1 MSAINLD
8 KIFHPK
14 SIAVVGASQ
23 RAGSIGSA
31 LMHNL
36 IQDGYPGKIFPIN
49 PRHKTLWKL
58 EAFPSLLELESPVD
72 LVIMAAPIASAPQ
85 IVKECK
91 KIGAGGVLIISAGGK
106 ETGTKGRELESAI
119 KNEAKDSGLRI
130 IGPNCLGIVC
140 SQAKLN
146 ASFASHMPL
155 PGNMAF
161 ISKSGAICTSVLDLS
176 IKEQIGFRYFVSLG
190 SMLDVDFGDII
201 DYLGGDY
208 QVNSIIMYIESLSR
222 FRNFMSAARAVSRV
236 KPIIAVKA
244 GRTQAGAKAAS
255 THTGSLAGED
265 AVYDAAFERA
275 GIVRV
280 KTFEELFDCAE
291 LLAKQPR
298 PLGPGLAIVTNAGG
312 PGVMAADALFDYGV
326 DPVALRPETIR
337 KLDEF
342 LPPYWSQTNPI
353 DILGDATPERY
364 QRVVEICLK
373 ASEVKGLLIIL
384 TPQAMT
390 RPTHV
395 AETLAG
401 HLKGK
406 PYPVFTSWMGGR
418 DVEKGRAI
426 FIQEGIP
433 TFDTPERAVRAFLN
447 LYRYSK
453 NIKILQEIP
462 PNLPKRI
469 EFDHEKARILLDQGI
484 KKKNFLITETE
495 SKDLLSAYGISVN
508 LAKLVVSGAQAV
520 EKAREI
526 GFPVAMKICSRDII
540 HKSNVNG
547 VLLNL
552 KNEFDV
558 HDAFKKIMTNV
569 RSCNAEAE
577 IEGVTIQT
585 MLSPGYEL
593 ILGSKRDRDFGPVV
607 LFGMGGIMAEVLEDQ
622 AIALPPLNRL
632 LARSLMEKT
641 RVYRLLKGYRNHPPA
656 NLILLEEILI
666 RLSQL
671 ITDFPEIEE
680 LDINPLMVTKNGF
693 CAVDAR
699 VLLTSTS
706 VPTPLHLVISP
717 YPSQYEFRITHEKVG
732 ELFIRPIRP
741 EDAPL
746 LVKLFESLSPQSIL
760 FRFFSPL
767 KMLPHRMLA
776 RFTQIDYDREIA
788 LVALCGVEPNEKML
802 GVARV
807 ITDIYNRKHAE
818 FSVIVGDLWQGKGIG
833 AELLKRC
840 LSISKERGIEKVTG
854 IVLPENTQML
864 ALGKKLGFS
873 AKRVVGESDYKLEI
887 DLTRL

>member
-23 RAGSIGSA
+23 RTGSIGYA
-31 LMHNL
+31 LMRNL
-36 IQDGYPGKIFPIN
+36 IQGGYPGKVYPIN
-49 PRHKTLWKL
+49 PRHKTIWEI

-72 LVIMAAPIASAPQ
+72 LVIMATPIASAPQ

-91 KIGAGGVLIISAGGK
+91 KAGVGGVVIISAGGK
-106 ETGTKGRELESAI
+106 ETGKKGRELESAI
-119 KNEAKDSGLRI
+119 KNEAKDSGIRI

-155 PGNMAF
+155 PGKMAF
-161 ISKSGAICTSVLDLS
+161 ISQSGAICTSVLDLS
-176 IKEQIGFRYFVSLG
+176 IKEKIGFSYFVSLG
-190 SMLDVDFGDII
+190 SMLDVDFGDVI

-244 GRTQAGAKAAS
+244 GRTRAGAKAAA

-298 PLGPGLAIVTNAGG
+298 PLDPGLAIITNAGG
-312 PGVMAADALFDYGV
+312 PGVMAVDALFDYGV
-326 DPVALRPETIR
+326 DPVPLHSETIR

-353 DILGDATPERY
+353 DILGDASSERY
-364 QRVVEICLK
+364 QRVVDICLK

-418 DVEKGRAI
+418 DVEKAKEI
-426 FIQEGIP
+426 FNREGIP
-433 TFDTPERAVRAFLN
+433 TFDTPECAVRAFMN

-453 NIKILQEIP
+453 NVKMLQEIP
-462 PNLPKRI
+462 ANLPKKI
-469 EFDHEKARILLDQGI
+469 EFDHEKARILLDHGI
-484 KKKNFLITETE
+484 KKENFFLTEIE
-495 SKDLLSAYGISVN
+495 SKDLISAYGISVN
-508 LAKLVVSGAQAV
+508 LTKIAV
-520 EKAREI
+520 TDAEAVQKAREI
-526 GFPVAMKICSRDII
+526 GFPVAMKIYSRDII
-540 HKSNVNG
+540 HKTNVNG

-552 KNEFDV
+552 KNETDV
-558 HDAFKKIMTNV
+558 HEAFKKIMASA
-569 RSCNAEAE
+569 RSLNPEAE

-585 MLSPGYEL
+585 MLSPEYEL
-593 ILGSKRDRDFGPVV
+593 ILGSKRDRDFGPVI
-607 LFGMGGIMAEVLEDQ
+607 LFGMGGIMAEVLKDRS
-622 AIALPPLNRL
+622 IALPPLNRL

-641 RVYRLLKGYRNHPPA
+641 KVYGLLKGYRNHPPA
-656 NLILLEEILI
+656 NLTLLEEILI

-671 ITDFPEIEE
+671 VTDFPEIEE
-680 LDINPLMVTKNGF
+680 LDINPLAVTKNDF

-699 VLLTSTS
+699 VLLKSTEVLS
-706 VPTPLHLVISP
+706 PFHLVISP
-717 YPSQYEFRITHEKVG
+717 YPNQYEARTLREGVG
-732 ELFIRPIRP
+732 ELFIRPIKP

-746 LVKLFESLSPQSIL
+746 LVQLFESLSKQSVY

-767 KMLPHRMLA
+767 KMIPPGMLA
-776 RFTQIDYDREIA
+776 RFTQIDYDREMA
-788 LVALCGVEPNEKML
+788 LVALWGTEPNEKML

-807 ITDIYNRKHAE
+807 ITDIYNRKNAE
-818 FSVIVGDLWQGKGIG
+818 FSVVVGDLWQGKGIG

-840 LSISKERGIEKVTG
+840 LLISKERGIENVKG

-864 ALGKKLGFS
+864 ALGKKLGFT
-873 AKRVVGESDYKLEI
+873 AKKIVGESEYELNI
-887 DLTRL
+887 DLTTF

>member
-1 MSAINLD
+1 MSAIHLD
-8 KIFHPK
+8 KIFRPK

-31 LMHNL
+31 IMRNL
-36 IQDGYPGKIFPIN
+36 IHEEYPGKIYPVN
-49 PRHKTLWKL
+49 PHHKTIWELQ
-58 EAFPSLLELESPVD
+58 AFPSLSELESPVD
-72 LVIMAAPIASAPQ
+72 LVIMAAPIASTPQ

-91 KIGAGGVLIISAGGK
+91 KTGAGGVVIISAGGK
-106 ETGTKGRELESAI
+106 ETGIKGRELELAI
-119 KNEAKDSGLRI
+119 KNEAKDSSLRI

-161 ISKSGAICTSVLDLS
+161 ISQSGAICTSVLDRS
-176 IKEQIGFRYFVSLG
+176 IKEQIGFSYFVSLG
-190 SMLDVDFGDII
+190 SMLDVDFGDMI

-208 QVNSIIMYIESLSR
+208 HVNSIIMYIESLSR

-236 KPIIAVKA
+236 KPIIALKA
-244 GRTQAGAKAAS
+244 GRTRAGAKAAA

-265 AVYDAAFERA
+265 AVYDAALERA

-298 PLGPGLAIVTNAGG
+298 PLDPGLAIITNAGG

-342 LPPYWSQTNPI
+342 LPPYWSHTNPI

-364 QRVVEICLK
+364 QRVVDICLK

-390 RPTHV
+390 RPTQV

-418 DVEKGRAI
+418 DVEKAMEVFNG
-426 FIQEGIP
+426 EGIP
-433 TFDTPERAVRAFLN
+433 TFDTPERAVRAFMN

-453 NIKILQEIP
+453 NVKMLQQIP
-462 PNLPKRI
+462 PNFQKRI
-469 EFDHEKARILLDQGI
+469 EFNHEKARTLLDQGI
-484 KKKNFLITETE
+484 KKENFLLTEIE

-508 LAKLVVSGAQAV
+508 LTKLAITDAEAV
-520 EKAREI
+520 QKAREI

-540 HKSNVNG
+540 HKTNVNG

-552 KNEFDV
+552 KNESDV
-558 HDAFKKIMTNV
+558 HDAFKSIMASA
-569 RSCNAEAE
+569 RAGNAEAE

-585 MLSPGYEL
+585 MINSEYEL
-593 ILGSKRDRDFGPVV
+593 ILGSKRDRDFGPVI
-607 LFGMGGIMAEVLEDQ
+607 LFGMGGVMAEVLKDRSL
-622 AIALPPLNRL
+622 ALPPLNRL

-641 RVYRLLKGYRNHPPA
+641 KVYRLLEGYRNHPPA
-656 NLILLEEILI
+656 NLTLLEEILI

-671 ITDFPEIEE
+671 VTDFPEIEE
-680 LDINPLMVTKNGF
+680 LDINPLMVTKSGF
-693 CAVDAR
+693 CAIDAR
-699 VLLTSTS
+699 VFLKSTQ
-706 VPTPLHLVISP
+706 VPPPLHLVISP
-717 YPSQYEFRITHEKVG
+717 YPNQYEVQITHEAVG

-767 KMLPHRMLA
+767 KRLPNKMLA

-788 LVALCGVEPNEKML
+788 LVALCGPELNEKML

-807 ITDIYNRKHAE
+807 ITELYNRNHAE
-818 FSVIVGDLWQGKGIG
+818 FAVIVGDLWQGKGIG

-873 AKRVVGESDYKLEI
+873 VKRVVGESDYKLEI

>member
-1 MSAINLD
+1 MSAIHLD
-8 KIFHPK
+8 KIFRPK

-23 RAGSIGSA
+23 RTGSIGSA
-31 LMHNL
+31 IMRNL
-36 IQDGYPGKIFPIN
+36 IQEGYPGKIYPVN
-49 PRHKTLWKL
+49 PHHKTIWELQ
-58 EAFPSLLELESPVD
+58 AFPSLLEIESPVD
-72 LVIMAAPIASAPQ
+72 LVIMAAPIASALQ

-91 KIGAGGVLIISAGGK
+91 KTGVGGVVIISAGGK

-119 KNEAKDSGLRI
+119 KKEAKDSGLRI

-155 PGNMAF
+155 PGKMAF
-161 ISKSGAICTSVLDLS
+161 ISQSGAICTSVLDLS
-176 IKEQIGFRYFVSLG
+176 IKEQIGFSYVVSLG
-190 SMLDVDFGDII
+190 SMLDVDFGDMI

-208 QVNSIIMYIESLSR
+208 HVNSIIMYIESLSR

-244 GRTQAGAKAAS
+244 GRTQAGAKAAA

-280 KTFEELFDCAE
+280 KSFEELFDCAE

-298 PLGPGLAIVTNAGG
+298 PLGPGLAIITNAGG
-312 PGVMAADALFDYGV
+312 PGVMAADALFDCGV
-326 DPVALRPETIR
+326 DPVALRPETIQ

-342 LPPYWSQTNPI
+342 LPPYWSRTNPI

-364 QRVVEICLK
+364 QRVVDVCLK

-395 AETLAG
+395 AETLAS

-418 DVEKGRAI
+418 DVEKGREI

-453 NIKILQEIP
+453 NIKMLQEIP
-462 PNLPKRI
+462 PNLPKKI
-469 EFDHEKARILLDQGI
+469 EFDHKKARILMDREI
-484 KKKNFLITETE
+484 KKKNFLLTEIE

-508 LAKLVVSGAQAV
+508 LTKLAASGSQAE

-526 GFPVAMKICSRDII
+526 GLPVAMKICSRDII
-540 HKSNVNG
+540 HKSNANG

-552 KNEFDV
+552 KNELDV
-558 HDAFKKIMTNV
+558 HDAFTKIMTNA
-569 RSCNAEAE
+569 RSCNAEAK
-577 IEGVTIQT
+577 IEGITVQT
-585 MLSPGYEL
+585 MLSPEYEL

-656 NLILLEEILI
+656 NLTLLEEILI

-671 ITDFPEIEE
+671 VTDFPEIEE

-699 VLLTSTS
+699 VLLKSTE
-706 VPTPLHLVISP
+706 VPSPLHLVISP
-717 YPSQYEFRITHEKVG
+717 YPSQYEFRITHEAVG
-732 ELFIRPIRP
+732 ELFIRPIKP

-746 LVKLFESLSPQSIL
+746 LVQLFESLSPQSIL

-788 LVALCGVEPNEKML
+788 LVAVCGPELNEKML

-807 ITDIYNRKHAE
+807 IGNIYNRKHAE

-840 LSISKERGIEKVTG
+840 LSISKERGIEQVTG

-873 AKRVVGESDYKLEI
+873 VKRVVGESDYKLEI

>member
-8 KIFHPK
+8 KIFHPQ

-31 LMHNL
+31 IMQNL
-36 IQDGYPGKIFPIN
+36 IHEGYPGKVYPIN
-49 PRHKTLWKL
+49 PRHKTIWEI
-58 EAFPSLLELESPVD
+58 EAFPSLSELESSVD
-72 LVIMAAPIASAPQ
+72 LVIMATPIASAPQ

-91 KIGAGGVLIISAGGK
+91 KAGVGGVVIISAGGK

-146 ASFASHMPL
+146 ATFASHMPL
-155 PGNMAF
+155 PGKMAF
-161 ISKSGAICTSVLDLS
+161 ISQSGAICTSVLDLS
-176 IKEQIGFRYFVSLG
+176 IKEQIGFSYFVSLG

-236 KPIIAVKA
+236 KPIIALKA
-244 GRTQAGAKAAS
+244 GRTQAGAKAAA

-265 AVYDAAFERA
+265 EVYDAAFERA

-291 LLAKQPR
+291 LLAKQQR
-298 PLGPGLAIVTNAGG
+298 PLGPGLAIITNAGG

-342 LPPYWSQTNPI
+342 LPPHWSRTNPI

-390 RPTHV
+390 CPTHV

-401 HLKGK
+401 RLKGK

-418 DVEKGRAI
+418 DVEKARAI
-426 FIQEGIP
+426 FIHEGIP
-433 TFDTPERAVRAFLN
+433 TFDSPERGVRAFMN
-447 LYRYSK
+447 LYRYSE
-453 NIKILQEIP
+453 NIKMLQEIP

-484 KKKNFLITETE
+484 KKKNFLLTEIE

-508 LAKLVVSGAQAV
+508 LTKLAVSNEQAV
-520 EKAREI
+520 EKAMEI
-526 GFPVAMKICSRDII
+526 GFPVAMKICSRDIL
-540 HKSNVNG
+540 HKTNANG

-552 KNEFDV
+552 KNESEVD
-558 HDAFKKIMTNV
+558 DSFKKIMTNA
-569 RSCNAEAE
+569 RSFNPEAE

-585 MLSPGYEL
+585 MLSPEYEL
-593 ILGSKRDRDFGPVV
+593 IIGSKRDRDFGPVV
-607 LFGMGGIMAEVLEDQ
+607 LFGMGGIMAEVIEDQ

-656 NLILLEEILI
+656 NLTLLEEILI

-671 ITDFPEIEE
+671 VTDFPEIEE
-680 LDINPLMVTKNGF
+680 LDINPLMVIKNDFYG
-693 CAVDAR
+693 ADAR
-699 VLLTSTS
+699 VLLTSTE

-746 LVKLFESLSPQSIL
+746 LVKLFESLSPRSIVL
-760 FRFFSPL
+760 RFFSPL

-788 LVALCGVEPNEKML
+788 LVALCGPEPNEKML

-840 LSISKERGIEKVTG
+840 LSISKERGIEQVTG

-873 AKRVVGESDYKLEI
+873 AKRVIGESDYKLKI

>member
-8 KIFHPK
+8 KIFRPK

-31 LMHNL
+31 IMHNL
-36 IQDGYPGKIFPIN
+36 IHEGYPGKVYPIN
-49 PRHKTLWKL
+49 PRHKTIWEI
-58 EAFPSLLELESPVD
+58 EAFPSLSELGSPVD
-72 LVIMAAPIASAPQ
+72 LVIMATPIASAPQ

-91 KIGAGGVLIISAGGK
+91 KAGVGGVVIISAGGK

-146 ASFASHMPL
+146 ATFASHMPL
-155 PGNMAF
+155 PGKMAF
-161 ISKSGAICTSVLDLS
+161 ISQSGAICTSVLDLS
-176 IKEQIGFRYFVSLG
+176 IKEQIGFSYFVSLG

-236 KPIIAVKA
+236 KPIIALKA
-244 GRTQAGAKAAS
+244 GRTQAGAKAAAS
-255 THTGSLAGED
+255 HTGSLAGED
-265 AVYDAAFERA
+265 AVYDAAFGRA

-298 PLGPGLAIVTNAGG
+298 SLGPGLAIITNAGG

-326 DPVALRPETIR
+326 DPVPLRAETIR

-364 QRVVEICLK
+364 QRVVDICLK

-390 RPTHV
+390 RPTQV
-395 AETLAG
+395 AETLAD
-401 HLKGK
+401 HLRGK

-418 DVEKGRAI
+418 DVEKAKEI
-426 FIQEGIP
+426 FVRQGIP
-433 TFDTPERAVRAFLN
+433 TFDAPERAVRAFMN

-453 NIKILQEIP
+453 NVKILQQIP

-469 EFDHEKARILLDQGI
+469 EFDHEKARILLNQGI
-484 KKKNFLITETE
+484 KKKNSLLTEIE

-508 LAKLVVSGAQAV
+508 LTKLAV
-520 EKAREI
+520 TDAEAVQKAREI
-526 GFPVAMKICSRDII
+526 GFPVAMKIYSRDII

-552 KNEFDV
+552 KNESDV
-558 HDAFKKIMTNV
+558 LEAFKKIMTSA

-585 MLSPGYEL
+585 MLSPEYEL

-656 NLILLEEILI
+656 NLTLLEEILI

-671 ITDFPEIEE
+671 VTDFPEIEE

-699 VLLTSTS
+699 VFLKSTE
-706 VPTPLHLVISP
+706 VPSPLHLVISP
-717 YPSQYEFRITHEKVG
+717 YPSQYEFRITHEAVG
-732 ELFIRPIRP
+732 ELFIRPIKP

-746 LVKLFESLSPQSIL
+746 LVQLFESLSPQSIL

-788 LVALCGVEPNEKML
+788 LVAVCGPELNEKML

-840 LSISKERGIEKVTG
+840 LSISKERGIEQVTG

-873 AKRVVGESDYKLEI
+873 VKRVVGESDYKLKI

>member
-8 KIFHPK
+8 KIFHPQ

-23 RAGSIGSA
+23 RSGSIGFA
-31 LMHNL
+31 LMRNL
-36 IQDGYPGKIFPIN
+36 IQEGYPGKVYPIN
-49 PRHKTLWKL
+49 PRYKTIWKL

-85 IVKECK
+85 TVRECK
-91 KIGAGGVLIISAGGK
+91 EKGAGGVVIISAGGK
-106 ETGTKGRELESAI
+106 ETGAKGRELESAI

-161 ISKSGAICTSVLDLS
+161 VSQSGAICTSVLDLS
-176 IKEQIGFRYFVSLG
+176 IKEQIGFSYFVSLG

-244 GRTQAGAKAAS
+244 GRTQAGARAAA

-298 PLGPGLAIVTNAGG
+298 PLGPGLAIITNAGG
-312 PGVMAADALFDYGV
+312 PGVMAADALFDHGV
-326 DPVALRPETIR
+326 DPVALRPETIQ

-342 LPPYWSQTNPI
+342 LPPYWSRTNPI
-353 DILGDATPERY
+353 DILGDATSERY
-364 QRVVEICLK
+364 QKVVDICLK

-395 AETLAG
+395 AQTLAG
-401 HLKGK
+401 HLRGK

-418 DVEKGRAI
+418 DVEKGKEI
-426 FIQEGIP
+426 FNHEGIP
-433 TFDTPERAVRAFLN
+433 TFDSPERAVRAFMN

-453 NIKILQEIP
+453 NVKMLQEIP
-462 PNLPKRI
+462 PNLPKKI
-469 EFDHEKARILLDQGI
+469 EFDHERARILLDQGI
-484 KKKNFLITETE
+484 ETENFLLTEIE

-508 LAKLVVSGAQAV
+508 STKLTVSGAQAV
-520 EKAREI
+520 EKALEM
-526 GFPVAMKICSRDII
+526 GFPVAMKICSRDIL
-540 HKSNVNG
+540 HKTNANG
-547 VLLNL
+547 VSLNL
-552 KNEFDV
+552 KNESDV
-558 HDAFKKIMTNV
+558 HDAFKRIMASA
-569 RSCNAEAE
+569 RSFYPEAQ
-577 IEGVTIQT
+577 IQGITIQK
-585 MLSPGYEL
+585 MLSPEYEL
-593 ILGSKRDRDFGPVV
+593 ILGTRRDRDFGPVV

-641 RVYRLLKGYRNHPPA
+641 RIYRLLKGYRNHPPA
-656 NLILLEEILI
+656 NLTLLEEILI

-671 ITDFPEIEE
+671 VTDFPEIEE
-680 LDINPLMVTKNGF
+680 LDINPLMVTKNDF
-693 CAVDAR
+693 CAADAR
-699 VLLTSTS
+699 ILLKLTQ
-706 VPTPLHLVISP
+706 VPPPLHLVISP
-717 YPSQYEFRITHEKVG
+717 YPRQYEVRIQHKEVG

-746 LVKLFESLSPQSIL
+746 LVKLFESLSPRSIVL
-760 FRFFSPL
+760 RFFSPL

-788 LVALCGVEPNEKML
+788 LVALSGPELNERML
-802 GVARV
+802 GVARI
-807 ITDIYNRKHAE
+807 ITNIYNQKHAE
-818 FSVIVGDLWQGKGIG
+818 FSVIVGDPWQGKGIG

-840 LSISKERGIEKVTG
+840 LSISKDRGIEKVTG
-854 IVLPENTQML
+854 IVLPENTNML
-864 ALGKKLGFS
+864 ALGKKLGFI
-873 AKRVVGESDYKLEI
+873 AKKVTGESDYKLSI
-887 DLTRL
+887 DLKKL

>member
-8 KIFHPK
+8 KIFHPQ

-23 RAGSIGSA
+23 RPGSIGSA
-31 LMHNL
+31 IMRNL
-36 IQDGYPGKIFPIN
+36 IQEGYPGKVYPIN
-49 PRHKTLWKL
+49 PRHKTIWNL
-58 EAFPSLLELESPVD
+58 ESFPSLLELESPVD

-91 KIGAGGVLIISAGGK
+91 KTGAGGLIIISAGGK
-106 ETGTKGRELESAI
+106 ETGIKGRELEAVI

-130 IGPNCLGIVC
+130 IGPNCLGFVC

-155 PGNMAF
+155 PGKMAF
-161 ISKSGAICTSVLDLS
+161 VSQSGAICTSVLDLS

-244 GRTQAGAKAAS
+244 GRTQAGAKAAA

-265 AVYDAAFERA
+265 AVYDAAFDRA

-298 PLGPGLAIVTNAGG
+298 PLGPGLAIITNAGG

-326 DPVALRPETIR
+326 DPVALRPETIQ
-337 KLDEF
+337 KLDEL
-342 LPPYWSQTNPI
+342 LPPHWSRTNPI

-364 QRVVEICLK
+364 QRVVDICLK

-395 AETLAG
+395 AETLSG
-401 HLKGK
+401 NLRGK
-406 PYPVFTSWMGGR
+406 PYPVFTSWMGGKG
-418 DVEKGRAI
+418 VEKGKEI
-426 FIQEGIP
+426 FNHEGIP
-433 TFDTPERAVRAFLN
+433 TFDTPERAVRAFMN
-447 LYRYSK
+447 LYQYSK
-453 NIKILQEIP
+453 NIKLLQEIP
-462 PNLPKRI
+462 PNLPKKI
-469 EFDHEKARILLDQGI
+469 EFDHDKGRILLDQGI
-484 KKKNFLITETE
+484 KKKNFLLTEIE
-495 SKDLLSAYGISVN
+495 SKDLLSAYGICVN
-508 LAKLVVSGAQAV
+508 SSKLAVSGVQAV
-520 EKAREI
+520 EKAQEI
-526 GFPVAMKICSRDII
+526 GFPVAMKICSRDIP

-552 KNEFDV
+552 KNESEVEDS
-558 HDAFKKIMTNV
+558 FKKIMTSA

-577 IEGVTIQT
+577 IEGVTVQT
-585 MLSPGYEL
+585 MLSPEYEL
-593 ILGSKRDRDFGPVV
+593 ILGSKRDRDFGPVI
-607 LFGMGGIMAEVLEDQ
+607 LFGMGGIMAEVLKDRS
-622 AIALPPLNRL
+622 IALPPLNRL

-641 RVYRLLKGYRNHPPA
+641 KVYRLLEGYRNYPPA
-656 NLILLEEILI
+656 NLTLLEEILI

-671 ITDFPEIEE
+671 VIDFPEIEE
-680 LDINPLMVTKNGF
+680 MDINPLMVTKNDF
-693 CAVDAR
+693 CAADVR
-699 VLLTSTS
+699 VLLKSTQ
-706 VPTPLHLVISP
+706 VPPPLHLIISP
-717 YPSQYEFRITHEKVG
+717 YPSQYEVRIQHKEVG

-746 LVKLFESLSPQSIL
+746 LVKLFESLSPQSIVL
-760 FRFFSPL
+760 RFFSPL

-788 LVALCGVEPNEKML
+788 LVALCGPELNEKML
-802 GVARV
+802 GVARI
-807 ITDIYNRKHAE
+807 ITDVYNRKHAE
-818 FSVIVGDLWQGKGIG
+818 FSVIVGDPWQGKGIG

-840 LSISKERGIEKVTG
+840 LSISKDRGIEKVTG

-864 ALGKKLGFS
+864 ALAKKLGFS
-873 AKRVVGESDYKLEI
+873 VKRVVGENDYKLKI

>member
-1 MSAINLD
+1 MQLWEPAKESE
-8 KIFHPK
+8 
-14 SIAVVGASQ
+14 
-23 RAGSIGSA
+23 A
-31 LMHNL
+31 LVRNL
-36 IQDGYPGKIFPIN
+36 IQEGYPGKVYPIN
-49 PRHKTLWKL
+49 PHHKTIWELQ
-58 EAFPSLLELESPVD
+58 AFPSLLELESPVD
-72 LVIMAAPIASAPQ
+72 LVIMATPIASAPQ

-91 KIGAGGVLIISAGGK
+91 KAGVGGVVIISAGGK
-106 ETGTKGRELESAI
+106 ETGTKGRELELAI

-155 PGNMAF
+155 PGKMAF
-161 ISKSGAICTSVLDLS
+161 ISQSGAICTSVLDLS
-176 IKEQIGFRYFVSLG
+176 IREQIGFSYFVSLG

-222 FRNFMSAARAVSRV
+222 FRNFMSAARAVSRT

-244 GRTQAGAKAAS
+244 GRTQAGAKAAA

-298 PLGPGLAIVTNAGG
+298 PLGPGLAIITNAGG
-312 PGVMAADALFDYGV
+312 PGVMAADALFD
-326 DPVALRPETIR
+326 PVPLRPETIQ

-353 DILGDATPERY
+353 DILGDASPERY
-364 QRVVEICLK
+364 QKVVDICLK

-384 TPQAMT
+384 PPQAMT

-395 AETLAG
+395 AETLAS

-418 DVEKGRAI
+418 DVEKAKEI
-426 FIQEGIP
+426 FIHEGIP
-433 TFDTPERAVRAFLN
+433 TFDTPERAVRAFMN

-453 NIKILQEIP
+453 NVKMLQEIP
-462 PNLPKRI
+462 ANLPKRI
-469 EFDHEKARILLDQGI
+469 EFDHEKARTLLDQGI
-484 KKKNFLITETE
+484 KKKKLLLTEIE
-495 SKDLLSAYGISVN
+495 SKDLISAYGISVN
-508 LAKLVVSGAQAV
+508 LTKLAVSGAQAV
-520 EKAREI
+520 EKAREV
-526 GFPVAMKICSRDII
+526 GFPVAMKIYSRDII
-540 HKSNVNG
+540 HKTNVNG

-552 KNEFDV
+552 KNESDV
-558 HDAFKKIMTNV
+558 DEAYKKIV
-569 RSCNAEAE
+569 ISARSFNPEAK

-585 MLSPGYEL
+585 MLNSEYEL
-593 ILGSKRDRDFGPVV
+593 ILGSKRDRDFGPVI
-607 LFGMGGIMAEVLEDQ
+607 LFGMGGIMAEVLKDRS
-622 AIALPPLNRL
+622 IALPPLNRL
-632 LARSLMEKT
+632 LARRLMEKT
-641 RVYRLLKGYRNHPPA
+641 KVYGLLKGYRNHPPA
-656 NLILLEEILI
+656 NLTLLEEILI

-671 ITDFPEIEE
+671 VTDFPEIEE

-699 VLLTSTS
+699 VFLTSTP
-706 VPTPLHLVISP
+706 VLPPLHLVISP
-717 YPSQYEFRITHEKVG
+717 YPSQFEFRITHEEVG
-732 ELFIRPIRP
+732 ELFIRPIKP

-746 LVKLFESLSPQSIL
+746 LVELFESLSKQSVH

-788 LVALCGVEPNEKML
+788 LVALLGTEPNEKML

-807 ITDIYNRKHAE
+807 ITDVYKHNQAE
-818 FSVIVGDLWQGKGIG
+818 FSVVVGDPWHGKGIG
-833 AELLKRC
+833 AELIKRC
-840 LSISKERGIEKVTG
+840 LLISKERGIENVKG

-864 ALGKKLGFS
+864 ALGKKLGFT
-873 AKRVVGESDYKLEI
+873 AKKIVGESEYELNI
-887 DLTRL
+887 DLTKL

>member
-8 KIFHPK
+8 KIFHPQ

-23 RAGSIGSA
+23 RPGSIGSA
-31 LMHNL
+31 IMQNL
-36 IQDGYPGKIFPIN
+36 TREEYPGKVYPIN
-49 PRHKTLWKL
+49 PRHNTIWEL
-58 EAFPSLLELESPVD
+58 ASFPSLSELESTVD
-72 LVIMAAPIASAPQ
+72 LVIMATPIASAPQ

-91 KIGAGGVLIISAGGK
+91 MAGAGGLIIISAGGK

-119 KNEAKDSGLRI
+119 KEEAKDSSLRI

-140 SQAKLN
+140 SQNKLN

-155 PGNMAF
+155 PGSMAF
-161 ISKSGAICTSVLDLS
+161 ISQSGAICTSVLDLS
-176 IKEQIGFRYFVSLG
+176 IKEQIGFSYFVSLG

-208 QVNSIIMYIESLSR
+208 QVKSIIMYIESLSR

-244 GRTQAGAKAAS
+244 GRTQAGAKAAA

-265 AVYDAAFERA
+265 AVYDAAFDRA

-298 PLGPGLAIVTNAGG
+298 SLGPGLAIITNAGG
-312 PGVMAADALFDYGV
+312 PGVMAADALFDYGA
-326 DPVALRPETIR
+326 DPVSLRPETVQ

-342 LPPYWSQTNPI
+342 LPAYWSRTNPI

-364 QRVVEICLK
+364 QMVVDICLK

-390 RPTHV
+390 QPTHV
-395 AETLAG
+395 AKTLAG
-401 HLKGK
+401 HLSGK
-406 PYPVFTSWMGGR
+406 PFPVFTSWMGGQ

-433 TFDTPERAVRAFLN
+433 TFDTPERAVRAFMN

-453 NIKILQEIP
+453 NIKMLQEIP
-462 PNLPKRI
+462 PSLSKKI
-469 EFDHEKARILLDQGI
+469 EFDYEKARLLLDQGI
-484 KKKNFLITETE
+484 KRKNFLLTEIE

-508 LAKLVVSGAQAV
+508 PTKIAISGEQAV

-526 GFPVAMKICSRDII
+526 GFPVAMKICSRDIV

-552 KNEFDV
+552 KNESEVD
-558 HDAFKKIMTNV
+558 DSFKKIMTNAI
-569 RSCNAEAE
+569 SFNAEAD

-585 MLSPGYEL
+585 MLSPEYEL
-593 ILGSKRDRDFGPVV
+593 ILGSKRDRDFGPVI
-607 LFGMGGIMAEVLEDQ
+607 LFGMGGIMAEVLEDR

-656 NLILLEEILI
+656 NLTLLEEILI

-671 ITDFPEIEE
+671 VIDFPEIEE
-680 LDINPLMVTKNGF
+680 LDINPLMVTKNDF
-693 CAVDAR
+693 CAADAR
-699 VLLTSTS
+699 ILLKSTERPS
-706 VPTPLHLVISP
+706 PLHLVISP
-717 YPSQYEFRITHEKVG
+717 YPSQYEVRIQHSGVG

-746 LVKLFESLSPQSIL
+746 MVKLFELLSARSIVL
-760 FRFFSPL
+760 RFFSPL

-788 LVALCGVEPNEKML
+788 LVALCGPEQNEKML
-802 GVARV
+802 GVARI
-807 ITDIYNRKHAE
+807 ITNVYNQKHAE
-818 FSVIVGDLWQGKGIG
+818 FSVIVGDPWQGKGIG

-840 LSISKERGIEKVTG
+840 LSIAKERGIEKVTG

-864 ALGKKLGFS
+864 ALAKKLGFS
-873 AKRVVGESDYKLEI
+873 ATKVTGESDYKLSI
-887 DLTRL
+887 DLTKL

>member
-23 RAGSIGSA
+23 RTGSIGYA
-31 LMHNL
+31 LMRNL
-36 IQDGYPGKIFPIN
+36 IQGGYPGKVYPIN
-49 PRHKTLWKL
+49 PRHKTIWEI

-72 LVIMAAPIASAPQ
+72 LVIMATPIASAPQ

-91 KIGAGGVLIISAGGK
+91 KAGVGGVVIISAGGK
-106 ETGTKGRELESAI
+106 ETGKKGRELESAI
-119 KNEAKDSGLRI
+119 KNEAKDSGIRI

-155 PGNMAF
+155 PGKMAF
-161 ISKSGAICTSVLDLS
+161 ISQSGAICTSVLDLS
-176 IKEQIGFRYFVSLG
+176 IKEKIGFSYFVSLG
-190 SMLDVDFGDII
+190 SMLDVDFGDVI

-244 GRTQAGAKAAS
+244 GRTRAGAKAAA

-298 PLGPGLAIVTNAGG
+298 PLDPGLAIITNAGG
-312 PGVMAADALFDYGV
+312 PGVMAVDALFDYGV
-326 DPVALRPETIR
+326 DPVPLHSETIR

-353 DILGDATPERY
+353 DILGDASSERY
-364 QRVVEICLK
+364 QRVVDICLK

-418 DVEKGRAI
+418 DVEKAKEI
-426 FIQEGIP
+426 FNREGIP
-433 TFDTPERAVRAFLN
+433 TLDTPERAVRAFMN

-453 NIKILQEIP
+453 NVKMLQEIP
-462 PNLPKRI
+462 ANLPKKI
-469 EFDHEKARILLDQGI
+469 EFDHEKARILLDHGI
-484 KKKNFLITETE
+484 KKENFFLTEIE
-495 SKDLLSAYGISVN
+495 SKDLISAYGISVN
-508 LAKLVVSGAQAV
+508 LTKIAV
-520 EKAREI
+520 TDAEAVQKAREI
-526 GFPVAMKICSRDII
+526 GFPVAMKIYSRDII
-540 HKSNVNG
+540 HKTNVNG

-552 KNEFDV
+552 KNETDV
-558 HDAFKKIMTNV
+558 HEAFKKIMASA
-569 RSCNAEAE
+569 RSLNPEAE

-585 MLSPGYEL
+585 MLSPEYEL
-593 ILGSKRDRDFGPVV
+593 ILGSKRDRDFGPVI
-607 LFGMGGIMAEVLEDQ
+607 LFGMGGIMAEVLKDRS
-622 AIALPPLNRL
+622 IALPPLNRL

-641 RVYRLLKGYRNHPPA
+641 KVYGLLKGYRNHPPA
-656 NLILLEEILI
+656 NLTLLEEILI

-671 ITDFPEIEE
+671 VTDFPEIEE
-680 LDINPLMVTKNGF
+680 LDINPLAVTKNDF

-699 VLLTSTS
+699 VLLKSTEVLS
-706 VPTPLHLVISP
+706 PFHLVISP
-717 YPSQYEFRITHEKVG
+717 YPNQYEARTLREGVG
-732 ELFIRPIRP
+732 ELFIRPIKP

-746 LVKLFESLSPQSIL
+746 LVQLFESLSKQSVY

-767 KMLPHRMLA
+767 KMIPPGMLA
-776 RFTQIDYDREIA
+776 RFTQIDYDREMA
-788 LVALCGVEPNEKML
+788 LVALWGTEPNEKML

-807 ITDIYNRKHAE
+807 ITDIYNRKNAE
-818 FSVIVGDLWQGKGIG
+818 FSVVVGDLWQGKGIG

-840 LSISKERGIEKVTG
+840 LLISKERGIENVKG

-864 ALGKKLGFS
+864 ALGKKLGFT
-873 AKRVVGESDYKLEI
+873 AKKIVGESEYELNI
-887 DLTRL
+887 DLTTF

>member
-1 MSAINLD
+1 VSAINLD
-8 KIFHPK
+8 KIFRPK

-23 RAGSIGSA
+23 RAGGIGSA
-31 LMHNL
+31 LMRNL
-36 IQDGYPGKIFPIN
+36 IQEGYPGKIYPIN
-49 PRHKTLWKL
+49 PRQKTIWGLQ
-58 EAFPSLLELESPVD
+58 AFPSLLELKSSVD
-72 LVIMAAPIASAPQ
+72 LVIMATPIALAPQ
-85 IVKECK
+85 IIKECK
-91 KIGAGGVLIISAGGK
+91 KAGVGGVVIISAGGK
-106 ETGTKGRELESAI
+106 ETGNKGRELESAI

-140 SQAKLN
+140 SRAKLN

-161 ISKSGAICTSVLDLS
+161 ISQSGAICTSVLDLS
-176 IKEQIGFRYFVSLG
+176 IKEQIGFSYFVSLG

-208 QVNSIIMYIESLSR
+208 HVNSIIMYIESLSH

-244 GRTQAGAKAAS
+244 GRTPAGAKAAAS
-255 THTGSLAGED
+255 HTGALAGED

-298 PLGPGLAIVTNAGG
+298 PLDPGLAIITNAGG

-326 DPVALRPETIR
+326 DPVPLHPETIR

-353 DILGDATPERY
+353 DILGDASPERY
-364 QRVVEICLK
+364 QRVVDICLK

-390 RPTHV
+390 RSTHV

-418 DVEKGRAI
+418 DVEKAKEI
-426 FIQEGIP
+426 FIREGIP
-433 TFDTPERAVRAFLN
+433 TFDTPERAVRAFMN

-453 NIKILQEIP
+453 NVKMLQQIP

-469 EFDHEKARILLDQGI
+469 EFDHEKVRTLLDEGI
-484 KKKNFLITETE
+484 KKENFLLTEIE

-508 LAKLVVSGAQAV
+508 LTKLAV
-520 EKAREI
+520 TDAEAVQKAREI
-526 GFPVAMKICSRDII
+526 GFPVAMKIYSRDII
-540 HKSNVNG
+540 HKTNVNG

-552 KNEFDV
+552 KNESDV
-558 HDAFKKIMTNV
+558 HEAFKNIMT
-569 RSCNAEAE
+569 SALACNAEAE

-585 MLSPGYEL
+585 MLSPEYEL
-593 ILGSKRDRDFGPVV
+593 ILGSKRDRDFGPVI
-607 LFGMGGIMAEVLEDQ
+607 LFGMGGIMAEVLKDRS
-622 AIALPPLNRL
+622 IALPPLNRL

-641 RVYRLLKGYRNHPPA
+641 KVYRLLEGYRNHPPA
-656 NLILLEEILI
+656 NLTLLEEILI

-671 ITDFPEIEE
+671 VTDFPEIEE

-693 CAVDAR
+693 CAVDGR
-699 VLLTSTS
+699 VLLTSTP
-706 VPTPLHLVISP
+706 VLPPLHLVISP
-717 YPSQYEFRITHEKVG
+717 YPSQYEFRITHEEVG
-732 ELFIRPIRP
+732 ELFIRPIKP

-746 LVKLFESLSPQSIL
+746 LVQLFESLSPQSIL

-767 KMLPHRMLA
+767 KMLPNKMLA

-788 LVALCGVEPNEKML
+788 LVALWGPELNEKML

-807 ITDIYNRKHAE
+807 ITDVYNRKHAE

-840 LSISKERGIEKVTG
+840 LSISKERGIEKVAG

-873 AKRVVGESDYKLEI
+873 VKRVPRESDYKLEI
-887 DLTRL
+887 DLTKL

>member
-8 KIFHPK
+8 KIFHPQ

-31 LMHNL
+31 IMHNL
-36 IQDGYPGKIFPIN
+36 IREGYPGKVYPIN
-49 PRHKTLWKL
+49 PRHKTIWDLGS
-58 EAFPSLLELESPVD
+58 FPSLSELESPVD
-72 LVIMAAPIASAPQ
+72 LVIMATPIASAPQ

-91 KIGAGGVLIISAGGK
+91 KAGAGGLIIISAGGK
-106 ETGTKGRELESAI
+106 EIGTKGRELESAI
-119 KNEAKDSGLRI
+119 KKEAKDSSLRI

-161 ISKSGAICTSVLDLS
+161 ISQSGAICTSVLDLS
-176 IKEQIGFRYFVSLG
+176 IKEQIGFSYFVSLG

-244 GRTQAGAKAAS
+244 GRTQAGAKAAA

-265 AVYDAAFERA
+265 AVYDAAFDRA

-298 PLGPGLAIVTNAGG
+298 PLGPGLAIITNAGG
-312 PGVMAADALFDYGV
+312 PGVMAVDALFDYGV
-326 DPVALRPETIR
+326 DPVALRPETIH
-337 KLDEF
+337 KLDEL
-342 LPPYWSQTNPI
+342 LPPHWSRTNPI

-364 QRVVEICLK
+364 QRVVDICLK

-395 AETLAG
+395 AETLSG
-401 HLKGK
+401 HLRGK
-406 PYPVFTSWMGGR
+406 PYPVFTSWMGGQ
-418 DVEKGRAI
+418 DVEKGKGI
-426 FIQEGIP
+426 FNHEGIP
-433 TFDTPERAVRAFLN
+433 TFDSPERAVRAFMN
-447 LYRYSK
+447 LYQYSK
-453 NIKILQEIP
+453 NIKLLQEIP
-462 PNLPKRI
+462 PNLPKKI
-469 EFDHEKARILLDQGI
+469 EFDHDNARILLDQGI
-484 KKKNFLITETE
+484 NKKNFLLTEIE

-508 LAKLVVSGAQAV
+508 LSKLAVSGAQAV

-526 GFPVAMKICSRDII
+526 GFPVAMKICSRDIL

-552 KNEFDV
+552 KNESEVEDS
-558 HDAFKKIMTNV
+558 FKKIMTSA
-569 RSCNAEAE
+569 RSCIPEAE
-577 IEGVTIQT
+577 IEGVTVQT
-585 MLSPGYEL
+585 MLSPEYEL

-622 AIALPPLNRL
+622 SIALPPLNRL

-641 RVYRLLKGYRNHPPA
+641 RVYRLLKGYRNYPPA
-656 NLILLEEILI
+656 NLTLLEEILI

-671 ITDFPEIEE
+671 VIDFPEIEE
-680 LDINPLMVTKNGF
+680 LDINPLMVTKNDF
-693 CAVDAR
+693 CAADAR
-699 VLLTSTS
+699 VLLKSTQ
-706 VPTPLHLVISP
+706 VPSPFHLVISP
-717 YPSQYEFRITHEKVG
+717 YPSQYEVRIQHSGVG

-746 LVKLFESLSPQSIL
+746 LVKLFESLSARSIVL
-760 FRFFSPL
+760 RFFSPL

-788 LVALCGVEPNEKML
+788 LVALYGPEQNEKML
-802 GVARV
+802 GVARI
-807 ITDIYNRKHAE
+807 ITNVYNRKHAE
-818 FSVIVGDLWQGKGIG
+818 FSVIVGDPWQGKGIG

-840 LSISKERGIEKVTG
+840 LSISRERGIEKVTG

-873 AKRVVGESDYKLEI
+873 ATKVTGESDYKLSI
-887 DLTRL
+887 DLTKL

>member
-8 KIFHPK
+8 KLFHPK

-31 LMHNL
+31 LMRNL
-36 IQDGYPGKIFPIN
+36 IQEGYPGKIYPIN
-49 PRHKTLWKL
+49 PRHKTIWDR

-72 LVIMAAPIASAPQ
+72 LVIMAAPITSAPQ

-91 KIGAGGVLIISAGGK
+91 KTGVGGVVIISAGGK

-161 ISKSGAICTSVLDLS
+161 ISQSGAICTSVLDLS

-732 ELFIRPIRP
+732 ELFIRPIKP

>member
-8 KIFHPK
+8 KIFRPK

-23 RAGSIGSA
+23 KAGSIGSA
-31 LMHNL
+31 LMRNL
-36 IQDGYPGKIFPIN
+36 IQEGYPGKVYPIN
-49 PRHKTLWKL
+49 PRHKTIWELQ
-58 EAFPSLLELESPVD
+58 AFPSLLELESPVD
-72 LVIMAAPIASAPQ
+72 LVIMATPIASAPQ

-91 KIGAGGVLIISAGGK
+91 KAGVGGVVIISAGGK
-106 ETGTKGRELESAI
+106 ETGTKGRELELAI

-140 SQAKLN
+140 SRAKLN

-161 ISKSGAICTSVLDLS
+161 ISQSGAICTSVLDLS
-176 IKEQIGFRYFVSLG
+176 IKERIGFSYFVSLG
-190 SMLDVDFGDII
+190 SMLDVDFGDVI

-244 GRTQAGAKAAS
+244 GRTQAGAKAAA

-265 AVYDAAFERA
+265 AVYDAAFDRA

-298 PLGPGLAIVTNAGG
+298 PLGPGLAIITNAGG

-342 LPPYWSQTNPI
+342 LPPYWSRTNPI

-364 QRVVEICLK
+364 QRVVDICLK

-401 HLKGK
+401 HLRGK
-406 PYPVFTSWMGGR
+406 PYPVFASWMGGR
-418 DVEKGRAI
+418 DVEKGKEI
-426 FIQEGIP
+426 FIHEGIP
-433 TFDTPERAVRAFLN
+433 TFDTPERAVRAFMN

-453 NIKILQEIP
+453 NVKMLQEIP

-469 EFDHEKARILLDQGI
+469 EFDHEKARILLDQEI
-484 KKKNFLITETE
+484 KKKNFLLTEIE

-508 LAKLVVSGAQAV
+508 LTKLAVTDAEAV

-526 GFPVAMKICSRDII
+526 GFPVVMKICSRDII
-540 HKSNVNG
+540 HKTNVNG

-552 KNEFDV
+552 KNESDV
-558 HDAFKKIMTNV
+558 HEAFKNIMTSA

-585 MLSPGYEL
+585 MLNSQYEL
-593 ILGSKRDRDFGPVV
+593 ILGSKRDRDFGPVI
-607 LFGMGGIMAEVLEDQ
+607 LFGMGGIMAEVLEDRS
-622 AIALPPLNRL
+622 IALPPLNRL

-656 NLILLEEILI
+656 NLTLLEEIMI

-671 ITDFPEIEE
+671 VTDFPEIEE
-680 LDINPLMVTKNGF
+680 LDINPLMVTKNDF

-699 VLLTSTS
+699 VLLKSTE
-706 VPTPLHLVISP
+706 VPPPLHMVISP
-717 YPSQYEFRITHEKVG
+717 YPNQYEVRIQHSEVG
-732 ELFIRPIRP
+732 ELFIRPIKP

-746 LVKLFESLSPQSIL
+746 LVQLFESLSPQSVL
-760 FRFFSPL
+760 FRFFGPL
-767 KMLPHRMLA
+767 KQLPHRMLA

-788 LVALCGVEPNEKML
+788 LVALCGPEPNEKML

-807 ITDIYNRKHAE
+807 ITDVYNRKHAE

-864 ALGKKLGFS
+864 KLGKKLGFS
-873 AKRVVGESDYKLEI
+873 VKRVIGESDYKLEI

>member
-8 KIFHPK
+8 KIFHPQ

-23 RAGSIGSA
+23 RSGSIGFA
-31 LMHNL
+31 LMRNL
-36 IQDGYPGKIFPIN
+36 IQEGYPGKVYPIN
-49 PRHKTLWKL
+49 PRYKTIWKL

-85 IVKECK
+85 TVRECK
-91 KIGAGGVLIISAGGK
+91 ENGAGGVVIISAGGK
-106 ETGTKGRELESAI
+106 ETGAKGRELESAI

-155 PGNMAF
+155 PGKMAF
-161 ISKSGAICTSVLDLS
+161 VSQSGAICTSVLDLS
-176 IKEQIGFRYFVSLG
+176 IKEQIGFSYFVSLG

-244 GRTQAGAKAAS
+244 GRTQAGARAAA

-298 PLGPGLAIVTNAGG
+298 PLGPGLAIITNAGG
-312 PGVMAADALFDYGV
+312 PGVMAADALFDHGV
-326 DPVALRPETIR
+326 DPVALRPETIQ

-342 LPPYWSQTNPI
+342 LPPYWSRTNPI
-353 DILGDATPERY
+353 DILGDATSERY
-364 QRVVEICLK
+364 QKVVDICLK

-395 AETLAG
+395 AQTLAG
-401 HLKGK
+401 HLRGK

-418 DVEKGRAI
+418 DVEKGKEI
-426 FIQEGIP
+426 FNHEGIP
-433 TFDTPERAVRAFLN
+433 TFDSPERAVRAFMN

-453 NIKILQEIP
+453 NVKMLQEIP
-462 PNLPKRI
+462 PNLPKKI
-469 EFDHEKARILLDQGI
+469 EFDHERARILLDQGI
-484 KKKNFLITETE
+484 ETENFLLTEIE

-508 LAKLVVSGAQAV
+508 STKLTVSGAQAV
-520 EKAREI
+520 EKALEM
-526 GFPVAMKICSRDII
+526 GFPVAMKICSRDIL
-540 HKSNVNG
+540 HKTNANG
-547 VLLNL
+547 VSLNL
-552 KNEFDV
+552 KNESDV
-558 HDAFKKIMTNV
+558 HDAFKRIMASA
-569 RSCNAEAE
+569 RSFYPEAQ
-577 IEGVTIQT
+577 IQGITIQK
-585 MLSPGYEL
+585 MLSPEYEL
-593 ILGSKRDRDFGPVV
+593 ILGTRRDRDFGPVV

-641 RVYRLLKGYRNHPPA
+641 RIYRLLKGYRNHPPA
-656 NLILLEEILI
+656 NLTLLEEILI

-671 ITDFPEIEE
+671 VTDFPEIEE
-680 LDINPLMVTKNGF
+680 LDINPLMVTKNDF
-693 CAVDAR
+693 CAADAR
-699 VLLTSTS
+699 ILLKLTQ
-706 VPTPLHLVISP
+706 VPPPLHLVISP
-717 YPSQYEFRITHEKVG
+717 YPRQYEVRIQHKEVG

-746 LVKLFESLSPQSIL
+746 LVKLFESLSPRSIVL
-760 FRFFSPL
+760 RFFSPL

-788 LVALCGVEPNEKML
+788 LVALSGPELNERML
-802 GVARV
+802 GVARI
-807 ITDIYNRKHAE
+807 ITNIYNQKHAE
-818 FSVIVGDLWQGKGIG
+818 FSVIVGDPWQGKGIG

-840 LSISKERGIEKVTG
+840 LSISKDRGIEKVTG
-854 IVLPENTQML
+854 IVLPENTNML
-864 ALGKKLGFS
+864 ALGKKLGFI
-873 AKRVVGESDYKLEI
+873 AKKVTGESDYKLSI
-887 DLTRL
+887 DLKKL